1 MRNWKN
7 SSYQEATALAYTF
20 RERSRARQLEEKLRW
35 TNYVHFH
42 PLGIFHRKDEGES
55 QRLDSPLHWD
65 LERTM
70 RRLIL
75 RLDFFLNAL
84 FLVLGWG
91 SVTLASPSLSELSD
105 QAIVGK
111 ESFNGVARASN
122 SWYNELESKKNS
134 THRGFEENNDS
145 S

>member
-1 MRNWKN
+1 M
-7 SSYQEATALAYTF
+7 YIATRLQSF
-20 RERSRARQLEEKLRW
+20 IES
-35 TNYVHFH
+35 
-42 PLGIFHRKDEGES
+42 HRKDEGES

-75 RLDFFLNAL
+75 QLDFFLNAL
-84 FLVLGWG
+84 FFVLGWG

-122 SWYNELESKKNS
+122 SWYNELESKETS